1 MKEIALIAPYEE
13 LADLARLVMGEMKE
27 EIEIKTA
34 LLDEGTIIAREL
46 EAQGCQVVIS
56 RGATAKKI
64 KESGRA
70 ISVVE
75 IRLTGYDLMRALAEA
90 RTEGKRIALI
100 VFEDMVYDSCSM
112 GNILGIDVHEYLL
125 KSESDISAAVN
136 RAVSDGCQVLIGG
149 ASTVKFGQSKGI
161 KTKLITSG
169 KEAVW
174 QAVLEAREV
183 ARVTKQEQEKAEQFC
198 AVLNYTYEGILAT
211 NAQDIVTIFN
221 PAGERMLGISSFE
234 VLNKNATDV
243 FPEFQL
249 EQNLIEGKREVG
261 ALVNVKGK
269 QLVLNKI
276 PVYVNSQVAGIV
288 VTFQEASRLQSIE
301 QKIRRKLHTRGHSA
315 RYHFHDILGHSSNI
329 TRVIYHA
336 KQFSKVDSNV
346 LIAGETGVGKEMF
359 AQSIHNFSRRNSGPF
374 VAVNCAVLPE
384 NLLESELFGY
394 AEGAFT
400 GARKEGRA
408 GLFELAHGGTIF
420 LDELAEMSPRLQS
433 RLLRVLEEKE
443 VMRLGDEQI
452 IPVDVR
458 VIAATNKDLGQ
469 MIGRGEFREDLFYR
483 LNVLKI
489 VIPPLR
495 DRLEDIPL
503 LVRFFLKKYS
513 DKFNKHVPVLSERAM
528 QSLLIYSWPGNIRE
542 LENFIERMVV
552 LAPDP
557 IITVDDI
564 RSIYLELPDNQTS
577 EKERDHK
584 KVVLPEEDLSAL
596 EKHHI
601 KKVLEETGYNYTK
614 AAEILG
620 INRSTLWR
628 KRKKIDLEI

>member
-1 MKEIALIAPYEE
+1 MIAPYEE
-13 LADLARLVMGEMKE
+13 LADLARLVTGEMAE

-34 LLDEGTIIAREL
+34 LLDEGVIIAREM
-46 EAQGCQVVIS
+46 EAQGCQVIIS

-90 RTEGKRIALI
+90 RGEGNRIALI
-100 VFEDMVYDSCSM
+100 VFEGMVYDSRSM
-112 GNILGIDVHEYLL
+112 GNILGIDVYEYLL
-125 KSESDISAAVN
+125 KGESDIEEAVK

-149 ASTVKFGQSKGI
+149 ASTVKFGQSRGI
-161 KTKLITSG
+161 KSKLITSG

-183 ARVTKQEQEKAEQFC
+183 ARVTKQEQEKAEQFR
-198 AVLNYTYEGILAT
+198 AVLDYTYEGILAVD
-211 NAQDIVTIFN
+211 AQGIVTIFN
-221 PAGERMLGISSFE
+221 PAVERMLGIPSLG
-234 VLNKNATDV
+234 VLKKNTADV

-249 EQNLIEGKREVG
+249 ERTLIEGKREVG
-261 ALVNVKGK
+261 VLADVKGK

-276 PVYVNSQVAGIV
+276 PVHVNNQVAGMV
-288 VTFQEASRLQSIE
+288 VTFQEVSRLQSIE
-301 QKIRRKLHTRGHSA
+301 RKIRRKLHSRGYTA
-315 RYHFHDILGHSSNI
+315 RYHFHDILGQSSNI
-329 TRVIYHA
+329 TQVIYYA
-336 KQFSKVDSNV
+336 GQFSKVDSTV
-346 LIAGETGVGKEMF
+346 LITGETGVGKEMF
-359 AQSIHNFSRRNSGPF
+359 AQSIHNYSHRASGPF

-420 LDELAEMSPRLQS
+420 LDELGEMSPRLQS

-443 VMRLGDEQI
+443 VMRLGDEQM
-452 IPVDVR
+452 IPIDVR

-469 MIGRGEFREDLFYR
+469 LIARGEFREDLFYR

-495 DRLEDIPL
+495 DRQEDIPL
-503 LVRFFLKKYS
+503 LARFFLKKYC
-513 DKFNKHVPVLSERAM
+513 DKFTKDVQVLSEKAM
-528 QSLLIYSWPGNIRE
+528 ESLMTYSWPGNIRE

-552 LAPDP
+552 LAPGP
-557 IITVDDI
+557 LITVDDI
-564 RSIYLELPDNQTS
+564 RSVYLELPDHQTS
-577 EKERDHK
+577 GKEREHK
-584 KVVLPEEDLSAL
+584 KVALPEEALSAL
-596 EKHHI
+596 EEHQI

-614 AAEILG
+614 AAQILG
-620 INRSTLWR
+620 INRTTLWR
-628 KRKKIDLEI
+628 KRKKIDPNI